1 MQSLRVKGGAEIRGS
16 VTVSGNKN
24 AALPMIAALLLAEE
38 ECVLRNVPDILDVRT
53 MLDNAGELGAEFSFK
68 NHVLKFRCRDIRTT
82 KVSREMCSRNRTSI
96 LFAAPLIARCGAAE
110 LFPPGGDV
118 IGRRRLDGPFYGLIK
133 LGSAMSGDETYRFHA
148 PGGLFGREL
157 FLDEASVTA
166 TEQILIAAV
175 TAKGKT
181 TLYNAAGEPHVQ
193 DLAQL
198 LNAMGGRITGAGSN
212 TIEIEGVEKL
222 HGCDYTIAGDH
233 IEAGSFLA
241 LAAAT
246 GGELTVH
253 GTAPRHNWMLR
264 RVFERLGDGALFGP
278 DHPARR
284 PAAENPMRFRRSH
297 PADFGWPV
305 AAVSVGHDELFDRRG
320 HPVHRHGDV
329 LREDVRKPD
338 LLRGPADQH
347 GSQRDRLRPAPG
359 GDHRQGAAPRGHD
372 VQPGHP
378 RRNGDGDRG
387 ALREGDQ
394 HDPFGG
400 SDLPRLRKPL
410 RQAHRHR
417 SGNRRTSPLIPP
429 RTPLPAPLPE
439 RAFR

>member
-53 MLDNAGELGAEFSFK
+53 MLDIAGELGAEFSFK

-96 LFAAPLIARCGAAE
+96 LFAAPLIARCGTAE

-118 IGRRRLDGPFYGLIK
+118 IGRRRLDGHFYGLIK

-264 RVFERLGDGALFGP
+264 RVFERLGVAMELYSDRIILPGGQQP
-278 DHPARR
+278 KIQC
-284 PAAENPMRFRRSH
+284 
-297 PADFGWPV
+297 DFGGHIPQISDGPWPQYPSDMMSCSIV
-305 AAVSVGHDELFDRRG
+305 AATQCTGTVMFFEKMFESRIYF
-320 HPVHRHGDV
+320 
-329 LREDVRKPD
+329 
-338 LLRGPADQH
+338 A
-347 GSQRDRLRPAPG
+347 DRLISMGANAIVCDPHRVVITGKAQLHAVTMSSPDIRAGMAMVIAALCAKGTSTIHSAEVIYRGYENLCAKLTAIGAEIEELRP
-359 GDHRQGAAPRGHD
+359 
-372 VQPGHP
+372 
-378 RRNGDGDRG
+378 
-387 ALREGDQ
+387 
-394 HDPFGG
+394 
-400 SDLPRLRKPL
+400 
-410 RQAHRHR
+410 
-417 SGNRRTSPLIPP
+417 
-429 RTPLPAPLPE
+429 
-439 RAFR
+439 

>member
-53 MLDNAGELGAEFSFK
+53 MLDIAGELGAEFSFK

-118 IGRRRLDGPFYGLIK
+118 IGRRRLDGHFYGLIK

-198 LNAMGGRITGAGSN
+198 RNAMGGRITGAGSN

-264 RVFERLGDGALFGP
+264 RVFERLGVAMELYSDRIILPGGQQP
-278 DHPARR
+278 KIQC
-284 PAAENPMRFRRSH
+284 
-297 PADFGWPV
+297 DFGGHIPQISDGPWPQYPSDMMSCSIV
-305 AAVSVGHDELFDRRG
+305 AATQCTGTVMFFEKMFESRIYF
-320 HPVHRHGDV
+320 
-329 LREDVRKPD
+329 
-338 LLRGPADQH
+338 A
-347 GSQRDRLRPAPG
+347 DRLISMGANAIVCDPHRVVITGKAQLHAVTMSSPDIRAGMAMVIAALCAKGTSTIHSAEVIYRGYENLCAKLTAIGAEIEELRP
-359 GDHRQGAAPRGHD
+359 
-372 VQPGHP
+372 
-378 RRNGDGDRG
+378 
-387 ALREGDQ
+387 
-394 HDPFGG
+394 
-400 SDLPRLRKPL
+400 
-410 RQAHRHR
+410 
-417 SGNRRTSPLIPP
+417 
-429 RTPLPAPLPE
+429 
-439 RAFR
+439 

>member
-53 MLDNAGELGAEFSFK
+53 MLDIAGELGAEFSFK
-68 NHVLKFRCRDIRTT
+68 NHVLTFRCRDIRTT

-118 IGRRRLDGPFYGLIK
+118 IGRRRLDGHFYGLIK

-264 RVFERLGDGALFGP
+264 RVFERLGVAMELYSDRIILPGGQQP
-278 DHPARR
+278 KIQC
-284 PAAENPMRFRRSH
+284 
-297 PADFGWPV
+297 DFGGHIPQISDGPWPQYPSDMMSCSIV
-305 AAVSVGHDELFDRRG
+305 AATQCTGTVMFFEKMFESRIYF
-320 HPVHRHGDV
+320 
-329 LREDVRKPD
+329 
-338 LLRGPADQH
+338 A
-347 GSQRDRLRPAPG
+347 DRLISMGANAIVCDPHRVVITGKAQLHAVTMSSPDIRAGMAMVIAALCAKGTSTIHSAEVIYRGYENLCAKLTAIGAEIEELRP
-359 GDHRQGAAPRGHD
+359 
-372 VQPGHP
+372 
-378 RRNGDGDRG
+378 
-387 ALREGDQ
+387 
-394 HDPFGG
+394 
-400 SDLPRLRKPL
+400 
-410 RQAHRHR
+410 
-417 SGNRRTSPLIPP
+417 
-429 RTPLPAPLPE
+429 
-439 RAFR
+439 

>member
-53 MLDNAGELGAEFSFK
+53 MLDIAGELGAEFSFK
-68 NHVLKFRCRDIRTT
+68 NHVLKFRCRDIKTT

-96 LFAAPLIARCGAAE
+96 LFAAPLIARCGTAE

-118 IGRRRLDGPFYGLIK
+118 IGRRRLDGHFYGLIK

-264 RVFERLGDGALFGP
+264 RVFERLGVAMELYSDRIILPGGQQP
-278 DHPARR
+278 KIQC
-284 PAAENPMRFRRSH
+284 
-297 PADFGWPV
+297 DFGGHIPQISDGPWPQYPSDMMSCSIV
-305 AAVSVGHDELFDRRG
+305 AATQCTGTVMFFEKMFESRIYF
-320 HPVHRHGDV
+320 
-329 LREDVRKPD
+329 
-338 LLRGPADQH
+338 A
-347 GSQRDRLRPAPG
+347 DRLISMGANAIVCDPHRVVITGKAQLHAVTMSSPDIRAGMAMVIAALCAKGTSTIHSAEVIYRGYENLCAKLTAIGAEIEELRP
-359 GDHRQGAAPRGHD
+359 
-372 VQPGHP
+372 
-378 RRNGDGDRG
+378 
-387 ALREGDQ
+387 
-394 HDPFGG
+394 
-400 SDLPRLRKPL
+400 
-410 RQAHRHR
+410 
-417 SGNRRTSPLIPP
+417 
-429 RTPLPAPLPE
+429 
-439 RAFR
+439 

>member
-53 MLDNAGELGAEFSFK
+53 MLDIAGELGAEFSFK

-118 IGRRRLDGPFYGLIK
+118 IGRRRLDGHFYGLIK

-148 PGGLFGREL
+148 PGGLFGREH

-264 RVFERLGDGALFGP
+264 RVFERLGVAMELYSDRIILPGGQQP
-278 DHPARR
+278 KIQC
-284 PAAENPMRFRRSH
+284 
-297 PADFGWPV
+297 DFGGHIPQISDGPWPQYPSDMMSCSIV
-305 AAVSVGHDELFDRRG
+305 AATQCTGTVMFFEKMFESRIYF
-320 HPVHRHGDV
+320 
-329 LREDVRKPD
+329 
-338 LLRGPADQH
+338 A
-347 GSQRDRLRPAPG
+347 DRLISMGANAIVCDPHRVVITGKAQLHAVTMSSPDIRAGMAMVIAALCAKGTSTIHSAEVIYRGYENLCAKLTAIGAEIEELRP
-359 GDHRQGAAPRGHD
+359 
-372 VQPGHP
+372 
-378 RRNGDGDRG
+378 
-387 ALREGDQ
+387 
-394 HDPFGG
+394 
-400 SDLPRLRKPL
+400 
-410 RQAHRHR
+410 
-417 SGNRRTSPLIPP
+417 
-429 RTPLPAPLPE
+429 
-439 RAFR
+439 

>member
-53 MLDNAGELGAEFSFK
+53 MLDIAGELGAEFSFK

-118 IGRRRLDGPFYGLIK
+118 IGRRRLDGHFYGLIK

-264 RVFERLGDGALFGP
+264 RVFERLGVAMELYSDRIILPGGQQP
-278 DHPARR
+278 KIQC
-284 PAAENPMRFRRSH
+284 
-297 PADFGWPV
+297 DFGGHIPQISDGPWPQYPSDMMSCSIV
-305 AAVSVGHDELFDRRG
+305 AATQCTGTVMFFEKMF
-320 HPVHRHGDV
+320 
-329 LREDVRKPD
+329 E
-338 LLRGPADQH
+338 A
-347 GSQRDRLRPAPG
+347 GST
-359 GDHRQGAAPRGHD
+359 
-372 VQPGHP
+372 
-378 RRNGDGDRG
+378 
-387 ALREGDQ
+387 
-394 HDPFGG
+394 
-400 SDLPRLRKPL
+400 S
-410 RQAHRHR
+410 
-417 SGNRRTSPLIPP
+417 RTG
-429 RTPLPAPLPE
+429 
-439 RAFR
+439 

>member
-53 MLDNAGELGAEFSFK
+53 MLDIAGELGAEFSFK

-118 IGRRRLDGPFYGLIK
+118 IGRRRLDGHFYGLIK

-264 RVFERLGDGALFGP
+264 RVFERLGVAMELYSDRIILPGGQQP
-278 DHPARR
+278 RIPC
-284 PAAENPMRFRRSH
+284 
-297 PADFGWPV
+297 DFGGHIPQISDGPWPQYPSDMMSCSIV
-305 AAVSVGHDELFDRRG
+305 AATQCTGTVMFFEKMFESRIYF
-320 HPVHRHGDV
+320 
-329 LREDVRKPD
+329 
-338 LLRGPADQH
+338 A
-347 GSQRDRLRPAPG
+347 DRLISMGANAIVCDPHRVVITGKAQLHAVTMSSPDIRAGMAMVIAALCAKGTSTIHSAEVIYRGYENLCAKLTAIGAEIEELRP
-359 GDHRQGAAPRGHD
+359 
-372 VQPGHP
+372 
-378 RRNGDGDRG
+378 
-387 ALREGDQ
+387 
-394 HDPFGG
+394 
-400 SDLPRLRKPL
+400 
-410 RQAHRHR
+410 
-417 SGNRRTSPLIPP
+417 
-429 RTPLPAPLPE
+429 
-439 RAFR
+439 

>member
-1 MQSLRVKGGAEIRGS
+1 MQSLKVEGAARIAGRVRIG
-16 VTVSGNKN
+16 GNKN

-53 MLDNAGELGAEFSFK
+53 MLDIAGELGAEFSFK

-118 IGRRRLDGPFYGLIK
+118 IGRRRLDGHFYGLIK

-264 RVFERLGDGALFGP
+264 RVFERLGVAMELYSDRIILPGGQQP
-278 DHPARR
+278 KIQC
-284 PAAENPMRFRRSH
+284 
-297 PADFGWPV
+297 DFGGHIPQISDGPWPQYPSDMMSCSIV
-305 AAVSVGHDELFDRRG
+305 AATQCTGTVMFFEKMFESRIYF
-320 HPVHRHGDV
+320 
-329 LREDVRKPD
+329 
-338 LLRGPADQH
+338 A
-347 GSQRDRLRPAPG
+347 DRLISMGANAIVCDPHRVVITGKAQLHAVTMSSPDIRAGMAMVIAALCAKGTSTIHSAEVIYRGYENLCAKLTAIGAEIEELRP
-359 GDHRQGAAPRGHD
+359 
-372 VQPGHP
+372 
-378 RRNGDGDRG
+378 
-387 ALREGDQ
+387 
-394 HDPFGG
+394 
-400 SDLPRLRKPL
+400 
-410 RQAHRHR
+410 
-417 SGNRRTSPLIPP
+417 
-429 RTPLPAPLPE
+429 
-439 RAFR
+439 

>member
-53 MLDNAGELGAEFSFK
+53 MLDIAGELGAEFSFK

-118 IGRRRLDGPFYGLIK
+118 IGRRRLDGHFSGLIK

-264 RVFERLGDGALFGP
+264 RVFERLGVAMELYSDRIILPGGQQP
-278 DHPARR
+278 KIQC
-284 PAAENPMRFRRSH
+284 
-297 PADFGWPV
+297 DFGGHIPQISDGPWPQYPSDMMSCSIV
-305 AAVSVGHDELFDRRG
+305 AATQCTGTVMFFEKMFESRIYF
-320 HPVHRHGDV
+320 
-329 LREDVRKPD
+329 
-338 LLRGPADQH
+338 A
-347 GSQRDRLRPAPG
+347 DRLISMGANAIVCDPHRVVITGKAQLHAVTMSSPDIRAGMAMVIAALCAKGTSTIHSAEVIYRGYENLCAKLTAIGAEIEELRP
-359 GDHRQGAAPRGHD
+359 
-372 VQPGHP
+372 
-378 RRNGDGDRG
+378 
-387 ALREGDQ
+387 
-394 HDPFGG
+394 
-400 SDLPRLRKPL
+400 
-410 RQAHRHR
+410 
-417 SGNRRTSPLIPP
+417 
-429 RTPLPAPLPE
+429 
-439 RAFR
+439 

>member
-53 MLDNAGELGAEFSFK
+53 MLDIAGELGAEFSFK

-118 IGRRRLDGPFYGLIK
+118 IGRRRLDGHFYGLIK

-264 RVFERLGDGALFGP
+264 RVFERLGVAMELYSDRIILPGGQQP
-278 DHPARR
+278 KIQC
-284 PAAENPMRFRRSH
+284 
-297 PADFGWPV
+297 DFGGHIPQISDGPWPQYPSDMMSCSSV
-305 AAVSVGHDELFDRRG
+305 AATQCTGTVMFFEKMFESRIYF
-320 HPVHRHGDV
+320 
-329 LREDVRKPD
+329 
-338 LLRGPADQH
+338 A
-347 GSQRDRLRPAPG
+347 DRLISMGANAIVCDPHRVVITGKAQLHAVTMSSPDIRAGMAMVIAALCAKGTSTIHSAEVIYRGYENLCAKLTAIGAEIEELRP
-359 GDHRQGAAPRGHD
+359 
-372 VQPGHP
+372 
-378 RRNGDGDRG
+378 
-387 ALREGDQ
+387 
-394 HDPFGG
+394 
-400 SDLPRLRKPL
+400 
-410 RQAHRHR
+410 
-417 SGNRRTSPLIPP
+417 
-429 RTPLPAPLPE
+429 
-439 RAFR
+439 

>member
-53 MLDNAGELGAEFSFK
+53 MLDIAGELGAEFSFK

-118 IGRRRLDGPFYGLIK
+118 IGRRRLDGHFYGLIK

-264 RVFERLGDGALFGP
+264 RVFERLGVAMELYSDRIILPGGQQP
-278 DHPARR
+278 KIQC
-284 PAAENPMRFRRSH
+284 
-297 PADFGWPV
+297 DFGGHIPQISDGPWPQYPSDMMSCSIV
-305 AAVSVGHDELFDRRG
+305 AATQCTGTVMFFEKMFESRIYF
-320 HPVHRHGDV
+320 
-329 LREDVRKPD
+329 
-338 LLRGPADQH
+338 A
-347 GSQRDRLRPAPG
+347 DRLISMGANAIVCDPHRVVITGKAQLHAVKMSSPDIRAGMAMVIAALCAKGTSTIHSAEVIYRGYENLCAKLTAIGAEIEELRP
-359 GDHRQGAAPRGHD
+359 
-372 VQPGHP
+372 
-378 RRNGDGDRG
+378 
-387 ALREGDQ
+387 
-394 HDPFGG
+394 
-400 SDLPRLRKPL
+400 
-410 RQAHRHR
+410 
-417 SGNRRTSPLIPP
+417 
-429 RTPLPAPLPE
+429 
-439 RAFR
+439 

>member
-53 MLDNAGELGAEFSFK
+53 MLDIAGELGAEFSFK

-118 IGRRRLDGPFYGLIK
+118 IGRRRLDGHFYGLIK

-148 PGGLFGREL
+148 PGGLFGREP

-264 RVFERLGDGALFGP
+264 RVFERLGVAMELYSDRIILPGGQQP
-278 DHPARR
+278 KIQC
-284 PAAENPMRFRRSH
+284 
-297 PADFGWPV
+297 DFGGHIPQISDGPWPQYPSDMMSCSIV
-305 AAVSVGHDELFDRRG
+305 AATQCTGTVMFFEKMFESRIYF
-320 HPVHRHGDV
+320 
-329 LREDVRKPD
+329 
-338 LLRGPADQH
+338 A
-347 GSQRDRLRPAPG
+347 DRLISMGANAIVCDPHRVVITGKAQLHAVTMSSPDIRAGMAMVIAALCAKGTSTIHSAEVIYRGYENLCAKLTAIGAEIEELRP
-359 GDHRQGAAPRGHD
+359 
-372 VQPGHP
+372 
-378 RRNGDGDRG
+378 
-387 ALREGDQ
+387 
-394 HDPFGG
+394 
-400 SDLPRLRKPL
+400 
-410 RQAHRHR
+410 
-417 SGNRRTSPLIPP
+417 
-429 RTPLPAPLPE
+429 
-439 RAFR
+439 

>member
-53 MLDNAGELGAEFSFK
+53 MLDIAGELGAEFSFK
-68 NHVLKFRCRDIRTT
+68 NHVLKFRCRDIKTT
-82 KVSREMCSRNRTSI
+82 RVSREMCSRNRTSI

-118 IGRRRLDGPFYGLIK
+118 IGRRRLDGHFYGLIK

-264 RVFERLGDGALFGP
+264 RVFERLGVAMELYSDRIILPGGQQP
-278 DHPARR
+278 KIQC
-284 PAAENPMRFRRSH
+284 
-297 PADFGWPV
+297 DFGGHIPQISDGPWPQYPSDMMSCSIV
-305 AAVSVGHDELFDRRG
+305 AATQCTGTVMFFEKMFESRIYF
-320 HPVHRHGDV
+320 
-329 LREDVRKPD
+329 
-338 LLRGPADQH
+338 A
-347 GSQRDRLRPAPG
+347 DRLISMGANAIVCDPHRVVITGKAQLHAVTMSSPDIRAGMAMVIAALCAKGTSTIHSAEVIYRGYENLCAKLTAIGAEIEELRP
-359 GDHRQGAAPRGHD
+359 
-372 VQPGHP
+372 
-378 RRNGDGDRG
+378 
-387 ALREGDQ
+387 
-394 HDPFGG
+394 
-400 SDLPRLRKPL
+400 
-410 RQAHRHR
+410 
-417 SGNRRTSPLIPP
+417 
-429 RTPLPAPLPE
+429 
-439 RAFR
+439 

>member
-53 MLDNAGELGAEFSFK
+53 MLDIAGELGAEFSFK
-68 NHVLKFRCRDIRTT
+68 NHVLKFRCRDIRPT

-118 IGRRRLDGPFYGLIK
+118 IGRRRLDGHFYGLIK

-264 RVFERLGDGALFGP
+264 RVFERLGVAMELYSDRIILPGGQQP
-278 DHPARR
+278 KIQC
-284 PAAENPMRFRRSH
+284 
-297 PADFGWPV
+297 DFGGHIPQISDGPWPQYPSDMMSCSIV
-305 AAVSVGHDELFDRRG
+305 AATQCTGTVMFFEKMFESRIYF
-320 HPVHRHGDV
+320 
-329 LREDVRKPD
+329 
-338 LLRGPADQH
+338 A
-347 GSQRDRLRPAPG
+347 DRLISMGANAIVCDPHRVVITGKAQLHAVTMSSPDIRAGMAMVIAALCAKGTSTIHSAEVIYRGYENLCAKLTAIGAEIEELRP
-359 GDHRQGAAPRGHD
+359 
-372 VQPGHP
+372 
-378 RRNGDGDRG
+378 
-387 ALREGDQ
+387 
-394 HDPFGG
+394 
-400 SDLPRLRKPL
+400 
-410 RQAHRHR
+410 
-417 SGNRRTSPLIPP
+417 
-429 RTPLPAPLPE
+429 
-439 RAFR
+439 

>member
-53 MLDNAGELGAEFSFK
+53 MLDIAGELGAEFSFK

-118 IGRRRLDGPFYGLIK
+118 IGRRRLDGHFYGLIK

-264 RVFERLGDGALFGP
+264 RVFERLGVAMELYSD
-278 DHPARR
+278 RIIR
-284 PAAENPMRFRRSH
+284 PGGQQPKIQC
-297 PADFGWPV
+297 DFGGHIPQISDGPWPQYPSDMMSCSIV
-305 AAVSVGHDELFDRRG
+305 AATQCTGTVMFFEKMFESRIYF
-320 HPVHRHGDV
+320 
-329 LREDVRKPD
+329 
-338 LLRGPADQH
+338 A
-347 GSQRDRLRPAPG
+347 DRLISMGANAIVCDPHRVVITGKAQLHAVTMSSPDIRAGMAMVIAALCAKGTSTIHSAEVIYRGYENLCAKLTAIGAEIEELRP
-359 GDHRQGAAPRGHD
+359 
-372 VQPGHP
+372 
-378 RRNGDGDRG
+378 
-387 ALREGDQ
+387 
-394 HDPFGG
+394 
-400 SDLPRLRKPL
+400 
-410 RQAHRHR
+410 
-417 SGNRRTSPLIPP
+417 
-429 RTPLPAPLPE
+429 
-439 RAFR
+439 

>member
-53 MLDNAGELGAEFSFK
+53 MLDIAGELGAEFSFK

-118 IGRRRLDGPFYGLIK
+118 IGRRRLDGHFYGLIK
-133 LGSAMSGDETYRFHA
+133 LGSAMSGDETDRFHA

-264 RVFERLGDGALFGP
+264 RVFERLGVAMELYSDRIILPGGQQP
-278 DHPARR
+278 KIQC
-284 PAAENPMRFRRSH
+284 
-297 PADFGWPV
+297 DFGGHIPQISDGPWPQYPSDMMSCSIV
-305 AAVSVGHDELFDRRG
+305 AATQCTGTVMFFEKMFESRIYF
-320 HPVHRHGDV
+320 
-329 LREDVRKPD
+329 
-338 LLRGPADQH
+338 A
-347 GSQRDRLRPAPG
+347 DRLISMGANAIVCDPHRVVITGKAQLHAVTMSSPDIRAGMAMVIAALCAKGTSTIHSAEVIYRGYENLCAKLTAIGAEIEELRP
-359 GDHRQGAAPRGHD
+359 
-372 VQPGHP
+372 
-378 RRNGDGDRG
+378 
-387 ALREGDQ
+387 
-394 HDPFGG
+394 
-400 SDLPRLRKPL
+400 
-410 RQAHRHR
+410 
-417 SGNRRTSPLIPP
+417 
-429 RTPLPAPLPE
+429 
-439 RAFR
+439 